1 MRFRFLKPKNRNDR
15 FAWLPRRL
23 DNGTIV
29 WLEPYRRYSRGH
41 GYSGRSDG

>member
-1 MRFRFLKPKNRNDR
+1 MRFRFLKPMGENEH

-29 WLEPYRRYSRGH
+29 WLEPYRRRP
-41 GYSGRSDG
+41 RSNDYQPRS